1 MLTNASQYSTHN
13 PAQTFSYE
21 EKLQSGLVAQYRQV
35 DLCEFHD
42 SQNYRESCLKKIKYA
57 GRAGEMAQPSKAM
70 LTTKIKKNTVLVLQ

>member
-1 MLTNASQYSTHN
+1 MLTNVSQYSTHK
-13 PAQTFSYE
+13 PAQTFSYK

-57 GRAGEMAQPSKAM
+57 GGAGELAQPSKAR
-70 LTTKIKKNTVLVLQ
+70 LTTKKKNTVLVLQ